1 MISFEEFYG
10 SIYKFVSK
18 NIFSLSVLLG
28 LFVIYL
34 LVSAEEGF
42 TNMGADYPGVFN
54 KEGGDVSSD
63 SGSNNDNNNV
73 EKIIPL
79 PKPLNQQP
87 TQTMKKEAEYLAS
100 NKSNDAKHLGDY
112 SLLPPGMIPS
122 NNYRNNSQLLAERSG
137 YGNIQGLVEG
147 EMFQALGDLESG
159 VSGIKKGLETATNSS
174 SKKITLKLIY
184 APWCGWS
191 KKALPDFDKI
201 MSEMNNTTQNGVTI
215 IIEKHN
221 SEENKEIVK
230 KYNVRGFPH
239 YVLEVSEGDTVT
251 KTVKVQ
257 DRDYQG
263 LKKVIMNNL

>member
-1 MISFEEFYG
+1 MFSVDEVYDSG
-10 SIYKFVSK
+10 RKFVSK
-18 NIFSLSVLLG
+18 NIYSLSVLVG
-28 LFVIYL
+28 LFFIYL
-34 LVSAEEGF
+34 LVTTEEGIA
-42 TNMGADYPGVFN
+42 NMGAEYPGVFEKGKPTN
-54 KEGGDVSSD
+54 TVNSE
-63 SGSNNDNNNV
+63 
-73 EKIIPL
+73 EKIIPD
-79 PKPLNQQP
+79 PKPLNQKP
-87 TQTMKKEAEYLAS
+87 TATMKKESEYLAS

-137 YGNIQGLVEG
+137 YGNISGLIEG
-147 EMFQALGDLESG
+147 EMFQALGDLENG
-159 VSGIKKGLETATNSS
+159 LPKKQEGPVSKS
-174 SKKITLKLIY
+174 SKKIILKLIY

-201 MSEMNNTTQNGVTI
+201 MNELNNTSKNGVTI

-221 SEENKEIVK
+221 SDDNKEIVK

-239 YVLEVSEGDTVT
+239 YVLEVVEGDTVT

-257 DRDYQG
+257 DRDYAG

>member
-1 MISFEEFYG
+1 MLSFDELLT
-10 SIYKFVSK
+10 SIKKFLSK
-18 NIFSLSVLLG
+18 NVYSLSVLVG
-28 LFVIYL
+28 LFFIYL
-34 LVSAEEGF
+34 LITMEEGF
-42 TNMGADYPGVFN
+42 TNMGANYPDIFN
-54 KEGGDVSSD
+54 KGKPTNTVNSD
-63 SGSNNDNNNV
+63 
-73 EKIIPL
+73 EKIIPD
-79 PKPLNQQP
+79 PKPLNQKP
-87 TQTMKKEAEYLAS
+87 TQTMKKESEFLAS
-100 NKSNDAKHLGDY
+100 NKTNDANFMGSY
-112 SLLPPGMIPS
+112 SLLPSGMIPS
-122 NNYRNNSQLLAERSG
+122 NNFRNNSQLLSERSG
-137 YGNIQGLVEG
+137 SGNIQGLVEG

-159 VSGIKKGLETATNSS
+159 LSSIDKGLDSATKSS

-201 MSEMNNTTQNGVTI
+201 MSELNNTTKNGVTI

-221 SEENKEIVK
+221 SDENKEIVK

-239 YVLEVSEGDTVT
+239 YILEVSEGDTVT

>member
-1 MISFEEFYG
+1 
-10 SIYKFVSK
+10 
-18 NIFSLSVLLG
+18 
-28 LFVIYL
+28 
-34 LVSAEEGF
+34 
-42 TNMGADYPGVFN
+42 
-54 KEGGDVSSD
+54 
-63 SGSNNDNNNV
+63 
-73 EKIIPL
+73 
-79 PKPLNQQP
+79 
-87 TQTMKKEAEYLAS
+87 
-100 NKSNDAKHLGDY
+100 
-112 SLLPPGMIPS
+112 MIPS

-137 YGNIQGLVEG
+137 SGNIQGIVEG
-147 EMFQALGDLESG
+147 EMFQALGDLES
-159 VSGIKKGLETATNSS
+159 SFPTATKDIKSITKPS

-221 SEENKEIVK
+221 SDENKEIVK

-239 YVLEVSEGDTVT
+239 YILEVSEGNSVT

-257 DRDYQG
+257 DRDYLG

>member
-1 MISFEEFYG
+1 MISFEDF
-10 SIYKFVSK
+10 SSRVTNFISNNIY
-18 NIFSLSVLLG
+18 SLSVLVG
-28 LFVIYL
+28 LFFIYL
-34 LVSAEEGF
+34 LITMEEGF
-42 TNMGADYPGVFN
+42 TNMGAEFPGVF
-54 KEGGDVSSD
+54 E
-63 SGSNNDNNNV
+63 NNGKPTNTVKSED
-73 EKIIPL
+73 KIIPD
-79 PKPLNQQP
+79 PKPLNQEP

-122 NNYRNNSQLLAERSG
+122 NNFRNNSQLLAERSG
-137 YGNIQGLVEG
+137 YGNIQGLAEG
-147 EMFQALGDLESG
+147 EMFHALGDLESG
-159 VSGIKKGLETATNSS
+159 VSGIEKGLDSATKPS

-201 MSEMNNTTQNGVTI
+201 MSELNNTTKNGVTI
-215 IIEKHN
+215 IIEKYN
-221 SEENKEIVK
+221 SDENKEIVK

-239 YVLEVSEGDTVT
+239 YVLEVSEGNTVT

-257 DRDYQG
+257 DRDYAG

>member
-1 MISFEEFYG
+1 MISFEEF
-10 SIYKFVSK
+10 SSLVYKFISG
-18 NIFSLSVLLG
+18 NRYSLSFLIG
-28 LFVIYL
+28 LFFIYL
-34 LVSAEEGF
+34 HITMEEGF
-42 TNMGADYPGVFN
+42 TNMGAEYPGVFD
-54 KEGGDVSSD
+54 KGKPT
-63 SGSNNDNNNV
+63 NNV
-73 EKIIPL
+73 KSEEKIIPD
-79 PKPLNQQP
+79 PKPLNQKP
-87 TQTMKKEAEYLAS
+87 TQTMEKETEYLSS
-100 NKSNDAKHLGDY
+100 NKSSDKSFEGSY
-112 SLLPPGMIPS
+112 SLLPSGMIPS

-137 YGNIQGLVEG
+137 SGNIQGIVEG
-147 EMFQALGDLESG
+147 EMFQALGDLES
-159 VSGIKKGLETATNSS
+159 SFSTSKKDIKSITKPS

-201 MSEMNNTTQNGVTI
+201 MSESNNTTQNGVTI

-221 SEENKEIVK
+221 SDENKEIVK

-239 YVLEVSEGDTVT
+239 YILEVSEGDSVT